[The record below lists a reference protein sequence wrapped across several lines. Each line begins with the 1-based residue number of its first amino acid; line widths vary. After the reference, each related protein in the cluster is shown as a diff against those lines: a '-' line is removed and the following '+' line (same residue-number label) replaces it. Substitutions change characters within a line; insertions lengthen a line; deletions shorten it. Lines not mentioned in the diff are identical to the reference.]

1 MGLNPIFR
9 MRGGRGGG
17 VKKNQYIGGNY
28 LKRETLTVCRFMEG
42 GLGEKERGGVFFLGR
57 GGGGGGG
64 GVGGGGGEGGG
75 G

>member
-9 MRGGRGGG
+9 MRGGEGEG

-42 GLGEKERGGVFFLGR
+42 GLAKKREGVFFFGKGGR
-57 GGGGGGG
+57 GRG
-64 GVGGGGGEGGG
+64 
-75 G
+75 